1 MTYHDAVVM
10 PVLMFAEL
18 HTVAEA
24 ADAKVKVAAD
34 SASYP
39 DGIRDVAAA
48 RVAVIFNTR
57 LSYISPT
64 TIDSRRRVTWF
75 QRKVCVLVGCPSSI
89 KTLFAKRNLRETIFR
104 EKIDIMTYK
113 VNNWS

>member
-1 MTYHDAVVM
+1 MTYHDAVVV
-10 PVLMFAEL
+10 PVLMFAEF
-18 HTVAEA
+18 HTIAEA
-24 ADAKVKVAAD
+24 ADAEVKVTAD

-64 TIDSRRRVTWF
+64 TIDRQRRVTWF
-75 QRKVCVLVGCPSSI
+75 QREGKGVCKWDVHQPS
-89 KTLFAKRNLRETIFR
+89 KRYLRKGT
-104 EKIDIMTYK
+104 
-113 VNNWS
+113 